1 MKAVI
6 YPGQQLSRTYNVPAK
21 TFSLTAIWHKFIAY
35 ASAQENNRLLWSAI
49 SIFGH
54 GTIFTI
60 ATLAVV
66 ILTGNLFFLMAA
78 TCLTMTMVLIVNLA
92 ALPTK
97 YTIPVLLASVF
108 IDLLIIAT
116 AVALA

>member
-6 YPGQQLSRTYNVPAK
+6 YHGQQLSRTYNVPAK
-21 TFSLTAIWHKFIAY
+21 TFSLADLWKKIIDYSA
-35 ASAQENNRLLWSAI
+35 AQENNRLLWSAI

-60 ATLAVV
+60 GTLATV
-66 ILTGNLFFLMAA
+66 ILTGNLFFLMVA
-78 TCLTMTMVLIVNLA
+78 TCLTMTMVLVVNLA

-97 YTIPVLLASVF
+97 YTVPILFASVF

-116 AVALA
+116 AVAMA